1 MGDTPSKY
9 SGGGGK
15 TSSLSSTN
23 GFDIISFGKVE
34 SVQDPTDSGNI
45 KVRIDGVDSPNT
57 NTADLPNAFPL
68 IPKHLNVTPR
78 KGELVFIIK
87 SKVISS
93 GEYEQRYYIGPI
105 ISQPQHLDNDQTLNA
120 KSALPTGAIALD
132 SAPSVNPEAKGIYPT
147 GTEVALQG
155 RDNADILFKKAEV
168 LVRAGKFVIDQPL
181 QFNRVNPGY
190 IQIKS
195 NVVIT
200 PADEEKK
207 QSEERGTV
215 TNVVADRINLL
226 THKGK
231 PIFPLAGQDDYISDE
246 VQQEIFKRTQPVVY
260 GDELVTFI
268 KLVQEFIK
276 THTHNYHG
284 MPSVQ
289 TELEEKIIK
298 FQTDNLLSKNIR
310 IN

>member
-1 MGDTPSKY
+1 MSDTPSKY
-9 SGGGGK
+9 GGGGGK
-15 TSSLSSTN
+15 PSSLSSTN
-23 GFDIISFGKVE
+23 GFDIISFGKVV
-34 SVQDPTDSGNI
+34 SVDDPTDSGNI

-57 NTADLPNAFPL
+57 STADLPNTFPL

-78 KGELVFIIK
+78 TGELVFIIK
-87 SKVISS
+87 SKVISG

-105 ISQPQHLDNDQTLNA
+105 ISQPQFLDNDQTLNS

-132 SAPSVNPEAKGIYPT
+132 AAPSVNPEAKGIYPT
-147 GTEVALQG
+147 GDEIALQG
-155 RDNADILFKKAEV
+155 RDNADILFKKGEV
-168 LVRAGKFVIDQPL
+168 LVRAGKFVTDQPL
-181 QFNRVNPGY
+181 QFNNVNPGY

-200 PADEEKK
+200 PANEDTK
-207 QSEERGTV
+207 QVEVRGTV
-215 TNVVADRINLL
+215 TNIVADKINLL
-226 THKGK
+226 SHKGN
-231 PIFPLAGQDDYISDE
+231 PSFPLAGQGDYISDE
-246 VQQEIFKRTQPVVY
+246 VQQEIFNKTQPVVF
-260 GDELVTFI
+260 GGELVTFI
-268 KLVQEFIK
+268 KLVQEYIK

-289 TELEEKIIK
+289 TELEDKIIK